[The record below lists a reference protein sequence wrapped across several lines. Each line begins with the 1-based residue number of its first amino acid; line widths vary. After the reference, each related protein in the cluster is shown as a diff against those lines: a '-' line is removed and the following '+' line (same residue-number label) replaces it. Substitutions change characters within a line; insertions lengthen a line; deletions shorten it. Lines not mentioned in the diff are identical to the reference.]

1 MPHCQTN
8 PCYAARRDPQVT
20 AGAILSEYA
29 VIMGVFG
36 LIVSLAIGAL
46 GPPLMT
52 AYYKS
57 RQIVI
62 APVP

>member
-1 MPHCQTN
+1 MPDCQTN
-8 PCYAARRDPQVT
+8 PCCAVRRDPHAT

-36 LIVSLAIGAL
+36 LVVSLAIGAL

-52 AYYKS
+52 AYHES